1 MWRKKTL
8 FLDNWNQGKPMVFY
22 LFLYQKTPGYWQNS
36 DFTNWS
42 RKIDLSESSSSGHEP
57 TDLCQPIFLERYPP
71 EICYISTQT
80 GGFMWFYGKIMGI
93 YGDTRPGYVKH
104 SYWKW
109 SIEIMDLP
117 IDSMVLIFRSFLGEF
132 TREIPNYCV
141 LTRGPG
147 HDSVQLVH
155 ITPIIMVYGTY
166 NYS

>member
-1 MWRKKTL
+1 M
-8 FLDNWNQGKPMVFY
+8 GKIMTSQTGPE
-22 LFLYQKTPGYWQNS
+22 
-36 DFTNWS
+36 
-42 RKIDLSESSSSGHEP
+42 IDLSESSSSGHEP
-57 TDLCQPIFLERYPP
+57 TDLCQPIFPTSHLERYPP
-71 EICYISTQT
+71 VICYISTRT

-117 IDSMVLIFRSFLGEF
+117 IDDAWCWFSVVFWETLPERY
-132 TREIPNYCV
+132 PNYCV
-141 LTRGPG
+141 LTRGHKVGPPF
-147 HDSVQLVH
+147 DSVQLVH